1 MNKRTNVF
9 KLLLTLILGVNYVNT
24 QSKNIFEQVVVFQ
37 KQPAIEANTRI

>member
-24 QSKNIFEQVVVFQ
+24 QSKNIFE
-37 KQPAIEANTRI
+37 